1 MKSNVK
7 TVLIATLLAAVSG
20 AAFAQTA
27 APVAAAEKAETVQI
41 AQANTG
47 ARNVAPGYRAGS
59 NAVTAQCGNT
69 YSEATSMIVCSNA
82 DARTRAQV
90 REETRA
96 WLNSPEGRAA
106 RAQTV
111 GAL

>member
-1 MKSNVK
+1 MNTKS
-7 TVLIATLLAAVSG
+7 TLIAIAIAAASSLG
-20 AAFAQTA
+20 FAQDA
-27 APVAAAEKAETVQI
+27 APVQAPAQTEAVRV

-47 ARNVAPGYRAGS
+47 ARNIASPARAGS
-59 NAVTAQCGNT
+59 NAQSASCGNT
-69 YSEATSMIVCSNA
+69 YSEATSMIVCSTN
-82 DARTRAQV
+82 DGRTRAQV

-106 RAQTV
+106 RAQTL